1 MEDKVDLFEAIEKRR
16 SVRSLTKVDIS
27 TEELEKIVDAGRC
40 APSGMNTQP
49 REFII
54 ITEQGIIEKIS
65 QAQSFIR
72 NASALIAVVCEP
84 NASKY
89 WLEDMA
95 ASVENMLLAI
105 TALGYDSCW
114 VEGTL
119 LRMEKKAKEI
129 LGVPK
134 QKRLMAVLPIGKASS
149 SGSQAP
155 KKPMSEVTF
164 YNRYGN
170 SSNL

>member
-1 MEDKVDLFEAIEKRR
+1 MDLFEAIKKRR
-16 SVRSLTKVDIS
+16 SVRSLVK
-27 TEELEKIVDAGRC
+27 TEIAMEDLEKIVEAGIL
-40 APSGMNTQP
+40 APSGMNVQP

-54 ITEQGIIEKIS
+54 ITNPDIIDKLSEV
-65 QAQSFIR
+65 QSFIR
-72 NASALIAVVCEP
+72 NASAMIAVVCTP
-84 NASKY
+84 DASKY

-119 LRMEKKAKEI
+119 LRREKWAKEI

-134 QKRLMAVLPIGKASS
+134 EKRLMVILPIGKAASP
-149 SGSQAP
+149 GTQAP
-155 KKPMSEVTF
+155 KNSLADVTS
-164 YNRYGN
+164 YRE
-170 SSNL
+170 

>member
-1 MEDKVDLFEAIEKRR
+1 M
-16 SVRSLTKVDIS
+16 
-27 TEELEKIVDAGRC
+27 EELEKIVDVGRL
-40 APSGMNTQP
+40 APSGMNIQP

-54 ITEQGIIEKIS
+54 ITDTELIATLSEV
-65 QAQSFIR
+65 QSFMR
-72 NASALIAVVCEP
+72 NASAMIAVVCEP

-119 LRMEKKAKEI
+119 LRREEWAKGI

-134 QKRLMAVLPIGKASS
+134 NKRLMAILPIGEAALA
-149 SGSQAP
+149 GSQAS
-155 KKPMSEVTF
+155 KKPMSDVTF
-164 YNRYGN
+164 YNRYGKHPFTP
-170 SSNL
+170 